1 MEIIVQG
8 KGIEYFTPDEVILNI
23 NFYTKGQNY
32 KEVLNEGVKN
42 VEVFINE
49 ILLKNEF
56 NKDDMKTRSFIVR
69 EETKYDEITRN
80 YIFDGY
86 SFNQSAKLKF
96 DYDKERIARIMED
109 LSKLENS
116 PNCQINFGI
125 KDEKE
130 CKNRIL
136 EEAYNDAEE
145 QAKIIAKASGKTLKQ
160 CVKVDY
166 KPFTT
171 EYASK
176 STFNS
181 DIMYDRMSS
190 AGTADTI
197 INTFTPED
205 IELSETLY
213 CLWIAE

>member
-1 MEIIVQG
+1 MEIIV
-8 KGIEYFTPDEVILNI
+8 KGTGFEYFTPDEVILNI
-23 NFYTKGQNY
+23 NFFAKRQSYEEALK
-32 KEVLNEGVKN
+32 EGVEN
-42 VEVFINE
+42 VEIFINE
-49 ILLKNEF
+49 ILLKNGF
-56 NKDDMKTRSFIVR
+56 NKDEMKTRSFIIR
-69 EETKYDEITRN
+69 EEKKYDEINRN

-86 SFNQSAKLKF
+86 SFNQSAKIKF
-96 DYDKERIARIMED
+96 EYDKEKIAKIMED

-125 KDEKE
+125 KDEKDCE
-130 CKNRIL
+130 SKIL
-136 EEAYNDAEE
+136 AKAYKDAEE
-145 QAKIIAKASGKTLKQ
+145 QAKIIANASGKTLKQ
-160 CVKVDY
+160 CVKVDF

-171 EYASK
+171 EYVSP

-181 DIMYDRMSS
+181 EMMYDKAAKVGAAS
-190 AGTADTI
+190 TI